1 MSNARSITSIILTSM
16 SGGSKILAKT
26 WWAIRKGRG
35 EVKKSA
41 KKFYNTLVASGIPR
55 EDAKE
60 ITVAYAKP
68 AWELLSVRN
77 LIRMAIE
84 MDSNDST
91 LSVSI

>member
-41 KKFYNTLVASGIPR
+41 KTFYNTLVASGIPR

-84 MDSNDST
+84 MDENDSS
-91 LSVSI
+91 LSISI

>member
-26 WWAIRKGRG
+26 WWAIRKGRV

-41 KKFYNTLVASGIPR
+41 KTFYNTLVSSGIPR

-77 LIRMAIE
+77 LIRIAIE
-84 MDSNDST
+84 MDSNDSAPS
-91 LSVSI
+91 LSI

>member
-1 MSNARSITSIILTSM
+1 MGNARSITSIILTSM

-41 KKFYNTLVASGIPR
+41 RTFYNELVASGIPR
-55 EDAKE
+55 EEAKE

-68 AWELLSVRN
+68 GWEVLSVRN

-84 MDSNDST
+84 MDEKDS
-91 LSVSI
+91 SRPISI

>member
-41 KKFYNTLVASGIPR
+41 KTFYNTLVASGIPR

-68 AWELLSVRN
+68 AWELLSVRS

-84 MDSNDST
+84 MDEKDS
-91 LSVSI
+91 SRSISI

>member
-26 WWAIRKGRG
+26 WWSIRKGRG
-35 EVKKSA
+35 EVKKSS
-41 KKFYNTLVASGIPR
+41 KTFYNTLVASGIPR

-68 AWELLSVRN
+68 AWELLSVRS

-84 MDSNDST
+84 MDEKDS
-91 LSVSI
+91 SRSISI

>member
-1 MSNARSITSIILTSM
+1 VSNARSITSIILTSM
-16 SGGSKILAKT
+16 GGGSKILAKT

-41 KKFYNTLVASGIPR
+41 RIFYKALVASGIPR

-68 AWELLSVRN
+68 GWDVLSVRN

-84 MDSNDST
+84 MDENDS
-91 LSVSI
+91 SHSISI